1 VPSDAFV
8 VFNLNAF
15 RDNEDEPFDSSFM
28 RNRPFKV
35 RLGKGD
41 LLMGLEEAI
50 MTMKK
55 SEKSQF
61 LIHYDLAY
69 GELGCPPRIG
79 KCKVINFSII
89 YELIQ
94 IQMQVLS

>member
-8 VFNLNAF
+8 VFNCNAF
-15 RDNEDEPFDSSFM
+15 CDNEDEPFDSSFM
-28 RNRPFKV
+28 RNRPFKA

-79 KCKVINFSII
+79 KCKNNFF
-89 YELIQ
+89 
-94 IQMQVLS
+94 